1 MKIYKSKVDWWLG
14 LPLIYLIFR
23 SIQSIFDG
31 EMFGYLALIGIIFV
45 ILFLSKTTRYII
57 SEDKLIVKSTWIV
70 NDNIEIDS
78 IRKIEKSNTILSAP
92 ALSLDRLV
100 VKYNKFDEIYI
111 SPKDKL
117 LFVNE
122 LIKINP
128 NIEVKI

>member
-1 MKIYKSKVDWWLG
+1 MKIYKSKVDKWLG
-14 LPLIYLIFR
+14 LPLIYPIFK

-45 ILFLSKTTRYII
+45 ILFVSKTTRYII
-57 SEDKLIVKSTWIV
+57 SEDKLNIKSMWIV
-70 NDNIEIDS
+70 NDKIEINS
-78 IRKIEKSNTILSAP
+78 IRKIEKSNSILSAP

-100 VKYNKFDEIYI
+100 IKYNKFDEIYI
-111 SPKDKL
+111 SPKEKQ

-122 LIKINP
+122 VIKINP

>member
-14 LPLIYLIFR
+14 LPLIYPIFK

-45 ILFLSKTTRYII
+45 ILFVSKTTRYII
-57 SEDKLIVKSTWIV
+57 SEDKLNIKSMWIV
-70 NDNIEIDS
+70 NDKIEINS
-78 IRKIEKSNTILSAP
+78 IRKLKKSKSILSAP

-100 VKYNKFDEIYI
+100 IKYNKFDEIYI
-111 SPKDKL
+111 SPKDKQ

-122 LIKINP
+122 VIKINP